1 MFALT
6 HKLSP
11 NKPMILRSTFQ
22 PHLEALK
29 PCEVLSAAPRTIAR
43 LLHPCHLTLFFALS
57 AADLVLTWWLVV
69 HTGNEVYESNP
80 VAAWW
85 LARYG
90 WAGLTVFKGVAVLLV
105 TGLATVISLGRPQ
118 IGGRVLTFGCAAVGA
133 VVCYSAF
140 LVWSLHEGVGVD
152 GPVVIRLALDRL
164 PPSAPFHP
172 PR

>member
-6 HKLSP
+6 RNLWT
-11 NKPMILRSTFQ
+11 NRRTICKP
-22 PHLEALK
+22 HCEALK
-29 PCEVLSAAPRTIAR
+29 PREVLSAAPQTIAG

-90 WAGLTVFKGVAVLLV
+90 WAGLTVFKGMAVLLV
-105 TGLATVISLGRPQ
+105 TGLATLISVSRPQ
-118 IGGRVLTFGCAAVGA
+118 SGGRVLAFGCAAVGA
-133 VVCYSAF
+133 VVCYSTF
-140 LVWSLHEGVGVD
+140 LAWSFHEGVGVD
-152 GPVVIRLALDRL
+152 RPVVIRLALDRL
-164 PPSAPFHP
+164 PPSARFHE